1 MFSKDRSTNVCYC
14 SCQIFTPKQLWN
26 LSGRYC
32 TSVLYLCL
40 KWQHNW
46 LYQSLF
52 FLWCSM
58 QTYDRFQENVLLV
71 IFFPFFLFPFF
82 PCPLTPLS
90 FLLLL
95 TFLTQSCF
103 LFRNSQAGVN
113 KNFLS
118 FRVHG
123 DYWVPEVHLVPL
135 DNLYVWSVS
144 YLSFLEEKMKV
155 HWKLFVFLLFVA
167 GHCRYWWT
175 FRPKGKHGE

>member
-1 MFSKDRSTNVCYC
+1 MSDLHTKTVMKFQWK
-14 SCQIFTPKQLWN
+14 I
-26 LSGRYC
+26 
-32 TSVLYLCL
+32 
-40 KWQHNW
+40 
-46 LYQSLF
+46 LYQHSVPLSEMTAQLTVSKF
-52 FLWCSM
+52 VHPLMFCSNLMIVFRRMYYWWFSFL
-58 QTYDRFQENVLLV
+58 L
-71 IFFPFFLFPFF
+71 FLFPFF
-82 PCPLTPLS
+82 SFSHSPHDAISLS

-135 DNLYVWSVS
+135 DNLYVWSVL
-144 YLSFLEEKMKV
+144 YLAFLEEKMKV
-155 HWKLFVFLLFVA
+155 HWKLLVFLLFVA